1 MKHTNNYNLKKP
13 EGTDPVKISDLN
25 DNMDIVDDVLKA
37 NADNIATKE
46 TPAGAQSKANAA
58 ENAAKAYTD
67 IHEQKVAPHSGHE
80 TPSGAQS
87 KANAAENA
95 AKAYTDI
102 HEQKVAPHSG
112 HETPSGAQSKANAAE
127 NAAKAYTDIHEQK
140 VAPHSGHETPSGAQA
155 KVDALA
161 GEGNTKTVK
170 ELDDEL
176 ASHKEENM
184 PHQFIDH
191 DKNKTYKYGISQKNG
206 YMVFNYQEVE

>member
-80 TPSGAQS
+80 TPSGAQ
-87 KANAAENA
+87 
-95 AKAYTDI
+95 
-102 HEQKVAPHSG
+102 
-112 HETPSGAQSKANAAE
+112 
-127 NAAKAYTDIHEQK
+127 
-140 VAPHSGHETPSGAQA
+140 A

-184 PHQFIDH
+184 PHQIKDTTNDKEYRYGLQIKDGVTQFI
-191 DKNKTYKYGISQKNG
+191 YE
-206 YMVFNYQEVE
+206 EVL

>member
-80 TPSGAQS
+80 TPSGAQ
-87 KANAAENA
+87 
-95 AKAYTDI
+95 
-102 HEQKVAPHSG
+102 
-112 HETPSGAQSKANAAE
+112 
-127 NAAKAYTDIHEQK
+127 
-140 VAPHSGHETPSGAQA
+140 A

-176 ASHKEENM
+176 ASHKEDYM
-184 PHQFIDH
+184 PHLIKDITN
-191 DKNKTYKYGISQKNG
+191 NKTYRYGLQVKDGVTQFI
-206 YMVFNYQEVE
+206 YEEVL

>member
-80 TPSGAQS
+80 TPA
-87 KANAAENA
+87 
-95 AKAYTDI
+95 
-102 HEQKVAPHSG
+102 
-112 HETPSGAQSKANAAE
+112 
-127 NAAKAYTDIHEQK
+127 
-140 VAPHSGHETPSGAQA
+140 GAQA

-176 ASHKEENM
+176 ASHKEDNM
-184 PHQFIDH
+184 PHRIKDITN
-191 DKNKTYKYGISQKNG
+191 NKTYRYGLQIKNG
-206 YMVFNYQEVE
+206 ATQFIYEEVL

>member
-67 IHEQKVAPHSGHE
+67 IHEQKG
-80 TPSGAQS
+80 
-87 KANAAENA
+87 
-95 AKAYTDI
+95 
-102 HEQKVAPHSG
+102 
-112 HETPSGAQSKANAAE
+112 
-127 NAAKAYTDIHEQK
+127 
-140 VAPHSGHETPSGAQA
+140 APHSGHETPSGAQA

-184 PHQFIDH
+184 PHQIKDTTNDKEYRYGLQIKDGVTQFI
-191 DKNKTYKYGISQKNG
+191 YE
-206 YMVFNYQEVE
+206 EVL

>member
-80 TPSGAQS
+80 TPAGAQS

-102 HEQKVAPHSG
+102 HEQKG
-112 HETPSGAQSKANAAE
+112 
-127 NAAKAYTDIHEQK
+127 
-140 VAPHSGHETPSGAQA
+140 APHSGHETPSGAQA

-184 PHQFIDH
+184 PHQIKDTTNDKEYRYGLQIKDGVTQFI
-191 DKNKTYKYGISQKNG
+191 YE
-206 YMVFNYQEVE
+206 EVL